1 MITCILKV
9 LINYLDIKYIY
20 LFLLLKDII
29 NKIKMVKKKY
39 VFEIRNSNKVLIKTK
54 LKLKNLLK
62 KIKYMI
68 LIKKIYS
75 YLS

>member
-1 MITCILKV
+1 
-9 LINYLDIKYIY
+9 
-20 LFLLLKDII
+20 
-29 NKIKMVKKKY
+29 MVKKKY

-68 LIKKIYS
+68 LIKKNLQLSKLEDYKLR
-75 YLS
+75 YLYKSS